1 MTAQSEQ
8 ESIEVLTSLM
18 GDGDPEVARRVYRK
32 FNGDMNRAAT
42 AILEGDTGESEPGT
56 AQRPGTPM
64 TGLAPHA
71 PANVFEP
78 PPPLKPSPVIDLT
91 GDDDAEMARALQV
104 SLETPSNT
112 QIGPSE
118 RSKDEWQVAVRSQGN
133 SGPNPESGTAVS
145 HDDQQMS
152 RAIQESLEGSFNQV
166 ADDLLEALPPADNL
180 RKDKRPIALRPT
192 QANYVYAT
200 MIIQALFFI
209 PQVRIAVSRFRPSTA
224 VEATP
229 DPDEIIMW
237 GILELFANMDL
248 VCTAELLLDRND
260 IIDKLDVQGWT
271 SPTDQPGRL
280 SNAFYVKITELIE
293 QCVSRVAVTDGAP
306 SRPKGRMFNFSYG
319 HADGIETSDL
329 PDVTSIVQV
338 TVGNNGSSHDLVSC
352 LSAQFAPS
360 ANEPQNWQNVIL
372 ECSDIVAF
380 ELLAGSR
387 GGTADKK
394 PFSYPKVIYLDQFMQ
409 ENAEIAQAAR
419 VRQREMLEE
428 ADTLTLRKKSLT
440 SFNNKNTLKDL
451 RSTVYYYE
459 EVADAKGD
467 ATRQADIDRT
477 CQKLKHILASIEN
490 EVKAIDAKITELKS
504 DSQTLF
510 DVPEMQIHEYNLRAV
525 LVHDGLF
532 GRKSLYSYVQDQ
544 GKWWKTIDASV
555 TEVTEET
562 VLTDPTG
569 LHLGAGPYLLLYSRQ
584 VPSTYDQEIAQ
595 PAWPPKLRDGLIED
609 NQVHLAQL
617 RVIGIDVDKYVLPPA
632 SFTTENDEA
641 MSEKSSVPMVIY

>member
-1 MTAQSEQ
+1 
-8 ESIEVLTSLM
+8 
-18 GDGDPEVARRVYRK
+18 
-32 FNGDMNRAAT
+32 
-42 AILEGDTGESEPGT
+42 
-56 AQRPGTPM
+56 
-64 TGLAPHA
+64 
-71 PANVFEP
+71 
-78 PPPLKPSPVIDLT
+78 
-91 GDDDAEMARALQV
+91 
-104 SLETPSNT
+104 
-112 QIGPSE
+112 
-118 RSKDEWQVAVRSQGN
+118 
-133 SGPNPESGTAVS
+133 
-145 HDDQQMS
+145 
-152 RAIQESLEGSFNQV
+152 
-166 ADDLLEALPPADNL
+166 
-180 RKDKRPIALRPT
+180 
-192 QANYVYAT
+192 
-200 MIIQALFFI
+200 
-209 PQVRIAVSRFRPSTA
+209 
-224 VEATP
+224 
-229 DPDEIIMW
+229 
-237 GILELFANMDL
+237 
-248 VCTAELLLDRND
+248 
-260 IIDKLDVQGWT
+260 
-271 SPTDQPGRL
+271 
-280 SNAFYVKITELIE
+280 
-293 QCVSRVAVTDGAP
+293 
-306 SRPKGRMFNFSYG
+306 MFNFSYG
-319 HADGIETSDL
+319 HADGIETSNL

-387 GGTADKK
+387 GGTAGKK
-394 PFSYPKVIYLDQFMQ
+394 PFSYPKVIYLDQFVQ
-409 ENAEIAQAAR
+409 DNAEIAQAAR

-555 TEVTEET
+555 TEVTEVT

-584 VPSTYDQEIAQ
+584 VPSTYDQEVAQ

-632 SFTTENDEA
+632 SFTTEIDDA
-641 MSEKSSVPMVIY
+641 MPHNL